1 MRRGIRR
8 GRARW
13 YARVNGGSRRT
24 LPETVERAEIGGY
37 RHDGHEQGKENEFVE
52 DGAVVVS
59 RVATACTY
67 THGCTPSCGAMAV
80 LPVDTPLDIV
90 CGVVYNSNVETSS
103 CGGGGCVVTKI
114 TTSSPAFTLS
124 SHLTTH
130 RAMATELRRIALADP
145 HTLSPPRFL
154 VGGQLSH
161 TVSGD
166 VKLYEWDRDVSHPC
180 RLRPTR

>member
-59 RVATACTY
+59 RVSQLHARILTAARPPAVPW
-67 THGCTPSCGAMAV
+67 PSCLWIPRWTLSVVWCITAMSRLQVVDAAV
-80 LPVDTPLDIV
+80 V
-90 CGVVYNSNVETSS
+90 
-103 CGGGGCVVTKI
+103 
-114 TTSSPAFTLS
+114 SSPRSQRRHPHLHF
-124 SHLTTH
+124 HLT
-130 RAMATELRRIALADP
+130 
-145 HTLSPPRFL
+145 
-154 VGGQLSH
+154 
-161 TVSGD
+161 
-166 VKLYEWDRDVSHPC
+166 
-180 RLRPTR
+180 